1 MLRAPVLALRA
12 GDLASVGALMA
23 RISQHAAQRWVER
36 INPRMTLGEAEA
48 AMMLSARAIDVAAAF
63 GATGIRLACGARLV
77 LSGDCV
83 VTVKAAWR
91 QQISATRH
99 KCIRRKARADA
110 MARNGRA

>member
-1 MLRAPVLALRA
+1 
-12 GDLASVGALMA
+12 MA

-48 AMMLSARAIDVAAAF
+48 AMMLSARVIDVAAAF
-63 GATGIRLACGARLV
+63 GATGVRLACGARLV

-91 QQISATRH
+91 QQISATQH
-99 KCIRRKARADA
+99 KRNRRKARVDA
-110 MARNGRA
+110 MAGSGRA